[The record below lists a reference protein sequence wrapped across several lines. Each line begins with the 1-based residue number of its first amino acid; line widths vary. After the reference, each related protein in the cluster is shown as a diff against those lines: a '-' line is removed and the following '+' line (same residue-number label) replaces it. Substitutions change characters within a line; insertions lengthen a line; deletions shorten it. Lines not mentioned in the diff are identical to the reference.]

1 MYTDKQVQQK
11 EMWMIKSMQQDAGF
25 PEFLN
30 FSFPASSRIVDFTET
45 DSERRPCE
53 IKRKIK
59 HCY

>member
-1 MYTDKQVQQK
+1 
-11 EMWMIKSMQQDAGF
+11 MIKSMQQDAGF

-30 FSFPASSRIVDFTET
+30 FSSGSNSSYYSFPASIRIVDFTET